1 MKNVAMIV
9 NSLEV
14 GGLEKVVLSL
24 LNHLEQE
31 AFCPHLICLD
41 GEGALFGDHHLPPRF
56 GRHL

>member
-24 LNHLEQE
+24 LNHLEQ
-31 AFCPHLICLD
+31 
-41 GEGALFGDHHLPPRF
+41 
-56 GRHL
+56 